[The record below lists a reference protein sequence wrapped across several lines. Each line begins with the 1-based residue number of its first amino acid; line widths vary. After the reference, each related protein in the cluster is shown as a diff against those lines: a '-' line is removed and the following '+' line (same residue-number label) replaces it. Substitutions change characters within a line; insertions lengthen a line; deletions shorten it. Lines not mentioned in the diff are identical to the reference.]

1 MPKINVGKSDVL
13 ILCGGLGTRFRKVR
27 NDIPKVL
34 APIRGTPFIDLL
46 LEDLTA
52 QGFRRIILATGYL
65 SDQLENYVKR
75 RTDAEYIISNE
86 PKPLGTGGAIKF
98 AENNFYSDQILIL
111 NGDSRITFCFQTL
124 FEFHGKHQA
133 EMSILLSSVTKG
145 IDYGNVVLNE
155 KNRVTSF
162 SEKPTVG
169 TLTCVNAGVY
179 VINRSLL
186 TYLQP
191 EVQYS
196 LEKDCLPYWIH
207 SHQIFGML
215 TDMAVCDIGTP
226 ERYKKYQKALL
237 KGKYSS

>member
-1 MPKINVGKSDVL
+1 MSKKSLGGADVL

-27 NDIPKVL
+27 NDIPKSL
-34 APIRGTPFIDLL
+34 APIQGTPFIDLL
-46 LEDLTA
+46 FEDLTA
-52 QGFRRIILATGYL
+52 QGFRRIILATGHL
-65 SDQLENYVKR
+65 SDQLENFVKR

-124 FEFHGKHQA
+124 FEFHGNHHA

-162 SEKPTVG
+162 SEKPTAS
-169 TLTCVNAGVY
+169 TSACVNAGVY
-179 VINRSLL
+179 VINRELL
-186 TYLQP
+186 NSLQP
-191 EVQYS
+191 DKQYS
-196 LEKDCLPYWIH
+196 LEKDCLPSWIYANR
-207 SHQIFGML
+207 IFGLL
-215 TDMAVCDIGTP
+215 TDKVVFDIGTP
-226 ERYKKYQKALL
+226 ERYLTSQTALL
-237 KGKYSS
+237 VE